1 MLKERST
8 FILDM
13 QKMIDITI
21 TAVSFI
27 AAYFIKRNILPGK
40 LSQLS
45 TDPNYYIILL
55 LIIISWYISFKWMG
69 MYLSYRNQSFW
80 KFFTTILKSC
90 FLGMVLLTMGM
101 YFMHIQGVS
110 RLLLGLFLV
119 ICISGLTL
127 SKFIVYKTLQKVR
140 SQGYNTRNILI
151 VGSRTRAVDVIQA
164 IERQRSSGYCILG
177 CFDVD
182 GKMVGKTVV
191 NGHRVIGSIG
201 GLEAFLIKNV
211 VDELI
216 FAMPLKK
223 IMYADKY
230 LAIAENLGVKVR
242 IVPDWQIKY
251 LMYRPGVARIA
262 FEDFLGVYTM
272 SLQTTPQ
279 NEGKLF
285 VKTVLDY
292 LGGLVFLILSLPLFA
307 VIAAAIKLISKG
319 PVFYTQERLGLNG
332 RTFQVYKFRTMV
344 NNADELRKELE
355 EFNEADGPAF
365 KIKKDPRVIP
375 WVGTF
380 LRKTSLDELPQLF
393 NVLRGEMSIVGPRP
407 PIPEEVEKYSMWQ
420 RRRLSMKPGLTCSW
434 QIAPSRNDL
443 TFDQWMK
450 MDLEY
455 IDHWS
460 LFLDFKLLV
469 FTFKAVLTGSG
480 R

>member
-1 MLKERST
+1 MLREHSSLT
-8 FILDM
+8 LDL
-13 QKMIDITI
+13 QKTLDISI
-21 TAVSFI
+21 TGFSFI
-27 AAYFIKRNILPGK
+27 AAYFIKRHLLPGS
-40 LSQLS
+40 LSGLS
-45 TDPNYYIILL
+45 IGPNYYIILL
-55 LIIISWYISFKWMG
+55 LIIISWHISFKWMG
-69 MYLSYRNQSFW
+69 MYLSYRNKSFW
-80 KFFTTILKSC
+80 EFFFIILKSC
-90 FLGMVLLTMGM
+90 FLGMVLLTTGL
-101 YFMHIQGVS
+101 YLMHIQGVS
-110 RLLLGLFLV
+110 RLLLVLFMVL
-119 ICISGLTL
+119 CISGLTL
-127 SKFIVYKTLQKVR
+127 SKFIVYRTLRKIR
-140 SQGYNTRNILI
+140 SQGYNTRNLLI
-151 VGSRTRAVDVIQA
+151 VGSKARAIDIIRAVESHQD
-164 IERQRSSGYCILG
+164 SGYLILG

-182 GKMVGKTVV
+182 GELVGKTVI
-191 NGHRVIGSIG
+191 NGHKVIGSIG
-201 GLEAFLIKNV
+201 GLEAFLVNNV

-216 FAMPLKK
+216 FAMPLKE

-242 IVPDWQIKY
+242 IIPDWQVNF

-262 FEDFLGVYTM
+262 FEDFLGIYTM

-285 VKTVLDY
+285 VKILLDY
-292 LGGLVFLILSLPLFA
+292 LGGVVFLILSLPLFA
-307 VIAAAIKLISKG
+307 VIASAIKLISKG

-332 RTFQVYKFRTMV
+332 RTFEVYKFRTMV
-344 NNADELRKELE
+344 NNADELRKELQDY
-355 EFNEADGPAF
+355 NEADGPAF

-407 PIPEEVEKYSMWQ
+407 PIPAEVEEYSMWQ
-420 RRRLSMKPGLTCSW
+420 RRRLSMKPGLTCLW

-455 IDHWS
+455 IDNWS

-469 FTFKAVLTGSG
+469 LTFKAVLTGAG

>member
-1 MLKERST
+1 MLREQGSLITEFQK
-8 FILDM
+8 ILD
-13 QKMIDITI
+13 IGI
-21 TAVSFI
+21 TASSFI
-27 AAYFIKRNILPGK
+27 AAYFIKLHLLPK
-40 LSQLS
+40 PFKSLSN
-45 TDPNYYIILL
+45 DPNYYIVLL

-110 RLLLGLFLV
+110 RLLLGLFMV

-127 SKFIVYKTLQKVR
+127 SKFIVYKTLQRVR

-151 VGSRTRAVDVIQA
+151 VGSRARAIETIQA
-164 IERQRSSGYCILG
+164 IESQRSSGYCILG

-182 GKMVGKTVV
+182 GEKVGNTVG

-201 GLEAFLIKNV
+201 GLEEFLMNNV
-211 VDELI
+211 VDELV

-242 IVPDWQIKY
+242 IVPDWQINY

-292 LGGLVFLILSLPLFA
+292 LGGFVFLILALPLFA
-307 VIAAAIKLISKG
+307 IIASAIKLISKG

-355 EFNEADGPAF
+355 DYNEADGPAF
-365 KIKKDPRVIP
+365 KIKNDPRVIP

-407 PIPEEVEKYSMWQ
+407 PIPEEVDEYAMWQ

-455 IDHWS
+455 IDRWS

-469 FTFKAVLTGSG
+469 LTFKAVLMGSG